1 LKTWKLG
8 VEIKEERENKRKE
21 EEENIVD
28 AKPKVH
34 WLHATPKD
42 GGIQDDSNVVLE
54 AGIWLP
60 KCAPRDPH
68 ADVCTHQ
75 PYFFTDIYVN

>member
-1 LKTWKLG
+1 

-34 WLHATPKD
+34 
-42 GGIQDDSNVVLE
+42 
-54 AGIWLP
+54 
-60 KCAPRDPH
+60 
-68 ADVCTHQ
+68 
-75 PYFFTDIYVN
+75 